1 MRSSIHYTLSLALAA
16 ALFSGCSITKPETPI
31 EVTLDSTLPT
41 PSMNGFI
48 ADITSSAFEWK
59 PIDDQRVNGYYVYRN
74 TPNQEDQKLHRI
86 ATIDNR
92 FATHYVDTNLSP
104 ATHYQYRFSSFTKTE
119 TESVGSETLVVDTL
133 PMIAPVSYFQVVEN
147 MPRSAKLLWRP
158 HPNLKVNGY
167 IIERQDGDQKWSE
180 VAKIDGRLNA
190 EYIDKKLKDGHTYY
204 YRVKATTF
212 DKMVTEPSEIS
223 QVTTKLL
230 PPDIKVTSITNNLP
244 RMIKISWDISP
255 VKDLGYYNVYRSKS
269 PNGLYEYYAKL
280 NNTTFTDEIAED
292 GKVYYYRVTAVDK
305 DDLESSLN
313 SQPLQGSTLA
323 KPSTPSEFQAKIN
336 NKIAQLQWQNR
347 DPRVTSY
354 VVVKTTKTGWFSR
367 EVIEIKDIKEA
378 YFTDA
383 NIKPNVSYVYE
394 VSSIDSNGLRSL
406 PTEAIDV
413 RYEVK

>member
-1 MRSSIHYTLSLALAA
+1 M
-16 ALFSGCSITKPETPI
+16 
-31 EVTLDSTLPT
+31 
-41 PSMNGFI
+41 
-48 ADITSSAFEWK
+48 
-59 PIDDQRVNGYYVYRN
+59 
-74 TPNQEDQKLHRI
+74 
-86 ATIDNR
+86 
-92 FATHYVDTNLSP
+92 DTNLSP